1 MVRTL
6 LFAAVL
12 TAGLGALA
20 TPARAAAGAAPD
32 PDLAAR
38 AVLIP
43 ATPAPIPLATFGSAG
58 GLDYTLSAAADGAG
72 NIVVAWIRTGSAA
85 GQSTV
90 YMRRFNAK
98 TRPLGPIVQ
107 ITATAGGDHQ
117 FAAVAVSP
125 RGAFV
130 VAWETVVGQDI
141 AIHAQRFAANGAKV
155 GGDIVVNDDPGP
167 LVNAESIGTDNAGN
181 FVVAWHETGHG
192 IFVRRFARGSGL
204 QAQQQPVD
212 DAGATFPAVAM
223 QPNGT
228 YALAWHPGPQAAA
241 AVQAQQFDSA
251 GEPAGDSFAVDSTFL
266 AASPIVAT
274 ATPDGGFAF
283 AWNTVGCTGTTG
295 ITCQVRA
302 RRFDHE
308 GQPGPDL
315 MVEESVYTGVQSAI
329 AVNADGDLVVSSL
342 ACAAGG
348 TDCGIS
354 AVVYSPLSDLIA
366 ATQFGLVSVQDNG
379 PAVVATGNG
388 FLVIFDR
395 YGPGQTPYGVYGVDL
410 IFH

>member
-12 TAGLGALA
+12 TAGLGTLA
-20 TPARAAAGAAPD
+20 APARAAGGAAPD

-43 ATPAPIPLATFGSAG
+43 ATPSPIPLATFGSTG

-72 NIVVAWIRTGSAA
+72 NFVVAWIRSGNGEA
-85 GQSTV
+85 QSIV
-90 YMRRFNAK
+90 YMRRFNARA
-98 TRPLGPIVQ
+98 RPLGPIVQ
-107 ITATAGGDHQ
+107 ITATAGNQQ
-117 FAAVAVSP
+117 FATVAVSP

-130 VAWETVVGQDI
+130 VAWETVTGQDV
-141 AIHAQRFAANGAKV
+141 AIHAQRFAANGARV
-155 GGDIVVNDDPGP
+155 GGDVVVNGAPGP
-167 LVNAESIGTDNAGN
+167 MVNAESIGADNAGN
-181 FVVAWHETGHG
+181 FVVAWHETGAG

-212 DAGATFPAVAM
+212 DAEATFPAVAM

-228 YALAWHPGPQAAA
+228 YALAWHPGPQTGAS
-241 AVQAQQFDSA
+241 VQAQQFDSA
-251 GEPAGDSFAVDSTFL
+251 GEPAGDSVVVDSTFL
-266 AASPIVAT
+266 ASYPIVAT

-283 AWNTVGCTGTTG
+283 AWNTAGCTGTTG
-295 ITCQVRA
+295 LTCQVRA
-302 RRFDHE
+302 RRFDRD

-315 MVEESVYTGVQSAI
+315 MVAQSVYNDVQSAI
-329 AVNADGDLVVSSL
+329 AVNANGDLIVSSL

-354 AVVYSPLSDLIA
+354 ASVYSPLSNLIA
-366 ATQFGLVSVQDNG
+366 TTQFGMVSEQDNG
-379 PAVVATGNG
+379 PAAVATTNG
-388 FLVIFDR
+388 FLVVFDQYR
-395 YGPGQTPYGVYGVDL
+395 QTPYGVYGFDL